1 MDLVVV
7 FIVSSFREVPGWCP
21 AKKSSSNIR
30 PGRAGRRAAPDQGM
44 DAGANPASFF
54 TIFSPFILTA
64 LASRNTSAYA
74 ASAASKTK
82 KAPLSGAFFVSF
94 CFMRPGR
101 AP

>member
-30 PGRAGRRAAPDQGM
+30 LGGTGRRAAYDQGM

-54 TIFSPFILTA
+54 YHFFAIYLDSPGEI
-64 LASRNTSAYA
+64 
-74 ASAASKTK
+74 
-82 KAPLSGAFFVSF
+82 
-94 CFMRPGR
+94 
-101 AP
+101 